1 VSLHAFLDDSLPRLV
16 SACFDAGDV
25 ILRHYKSGITAEVKA
40 DGSPSTV
47 ADKEA
52 EAVLCATLNALP
64 QQFPIIAEEAS
75 EGELPLEVSH
85 ETFWLLDPL
94 DGTREFLSHTDEFTV
109 NIGLVHQGI
118 PVFGMVYIPVEGL
131 LFFGRQG
138 RGACMMQRDGIAIPL
153 TASTRPLNQLRMITS
168 RQTKA
173 SPQAFLDKI
182 APMAQVTTEL
192 HAGSSLKFCRIAQDR
207 ADIYPRPGRTMMW
220 DTCAG
225 DALLRSMGGMVM
237 DATGAPLIY
246 DSKTLENPPFMAL
259 SAGVWGR
266 LVTGDR

>member
-1 VSLHAFLDDSLPRLV
+1 
-16 SACFDAGDV
+16 
-25 ILRHYKSGITAEVKA
+25 
-40 DGSPSTV
+40 
-47 ADKEA
+47 
-52 EAVLCATLNALP
+52 
-64 QQFPIIAEEAS
+64 
-75 EGELPLEVSH
+75 
-85 ETFWLLDPL
+85 
-94 DGTREFLSHTDEFTV
+94 
-109 NIGLVHQGI
+109 
-118 PVFGMVYIPVEGL
+118 MVYIPVEGL

-182 APMAQVTTEL
+182 APVAQVTTEL

-207 ADIYPRPGRTMMW
+207 ADLYPRPGRTMMW

-237 DATGAPLIY
+237 DATGAPLKY

-259 SAGVWGR
+259 SAGVWGV

>member
-1 VSLHAFLDDSLPRLV
+1 MTLHAFLDDSLPRLV
-16 SACFDAGDV
+16 SACFDAGDL
-25 ILRHYKSGITAEVKA
+25 ILRHYKADLTPEVKA

-52 EAVLCATLNALP
+52 EAIVSATLSALP
-64 QQFPIIAEEAS
+64 QVFPILAEEAS
-75 EGELPLEVSH
+75 EGTLPLQVSH

-109 NIGLVHQGI
+109 NIGLVHQGDPI
-118 PVFGMVYIPVEGL
+118 FGMVYIPVEGL

-138 RGACMMQRDGIAIPL
+138 RGSCMMGRDGIATPL
-153 TASTRPLNQLRMITS
+153 RASTRPLNQLRMITS

-173 SPQAFLDKI
+173 SPQVFLDKI
-182 APMAQVTTEL
+182 APVARVTTEL
-192 HAGSSLKFCRIAQDR
+192 HAGSSLKFCRISQDQ

-225 DALLRSMGGMVM
+225 DALLRAMGGMVM
-237 DATGAPLIY
+237 DAAGTPLRY
-246 DSKTLENPPFMAL
+246 DSKTLENPPFVAL
-259 SAGVWGR
+259 SAEVWGA
-266 LVTGDR
+266 LG